1 MAPVDLRAAI
11 RVTIGFS
18 PVEGVAEEIG
28 VTVAAGATLLEA
40 LRASGVLERHP
51 QLDPARHAVGIWGR
65 VCALDTVLKE
75 GDRVEIYRP
84 LQVDPKEARR
94 RRQRLQRDAAATC
107 SPRR

>member
-1 MAPVDLRAAI
+1 MAPVDARAPI
-11 RVTIGFS
+11 RVTVGCS
-18 PVEGVAEEIG
+18 PVEGVAEELG
-28 VTVAAGATLLEA
+28 LTLPAGATLGEA

-51 QLDPARHAVGIWGR
+51 QFDPARQAVGIWGR

-94 RRQRLQRDAAATC
+94 RRQRLQREAAATC